1 MFARAALV
9 YVLYLLLLK
18 KNALAPHKVRRR
30 ESEGTRT
37 MTASKSEKS
46 LWLIGSNGEVHVG
59 DEAALT
65 CEVKRTLEGKD
76 LSRRFMTA
84 CADLFFKVL
93 GDEYAFV
100 PEGELARTMGVAARI
115 HVLTALA
122 NEVAVSMEDG
132 DEMREVEAASA
143 WLAGALTRSVGS
155 LVERA
160 RLIGS
165 APVPEAVATA
175 WAVGKVLTG
184 QYIRTVSNM

>member
-1 MFARAALV
+1 MAINEAE
-9 YVLYLLLLK
+9 
-18 KNALAPHKVRRR
+18 KN
-30 ESEGTRT
+30 
-37 MTASKSEKS
+37 
-46 LWLIGSNGEVHVG
+46 LWLIGTDGEVHVG
-59 DEAALT
+59 DESALAR
-65 CEVKRTLEGKD
+65 EVKRTLEGKA
-76 LSRRFMTA
+76 LSRGFMTA
-84 CADLFFKVL
+84 CAGLFFKAL

-100 PEGELARTMGVAARI
+100 PEGELARTMGAAARI
-115 HVLTALA
+115 RVLAALA
-122 NEVAVSMEDG
+122 NELAASMKDG
-132 DEMREVEAASA
+132 EETHEVEEASA

>member
-1 MFARAALV
+1 MFARATLV

-59 DEAALT
+59 DEAALA
-65 CEVKRTLEGKD
+65 CEVKRTLEGKG

-155 LVERA
+155 LVERSPDRFRA
-160 RLIGS
+160 G
-165 APVPEAVATA
+165 AGGCGDC
-175 WAVGKVLTG
+175 VGG
-184 QYIRTVSNM
+184 R

>member
-59 DEAALT
+59 DEAALA

-84 CADLFFKVL
+84 CADMFFKAL

-100 PEGELARTMGVAARI
+100 PEGELARTMGAAARI

-122 NEVAVSMEDG
+122 NEVAASMEGD

-160 RLIGS
+160 RQIGS

>member
-1 MFARAALV
+1 MTTA
-9 YVLYLLLLK
+9 K
-18 KNALAPHKVRRR
+18 ETEKN
-30 ESEGTRT
+30 
-37 MTASKSEKS
+37 
-46 LWLIGSNGEVHVG
+46 LWVIGSNGEVRVG
-59 DEAALT
+59 DEVALAR
-65 CEVKRTLEGKD
+65 EVKRTLEGKD
-76 LSRRFMTA
+76 LSRGFMTA
-84 CADLFFKVL
+84 CADLFFKVM

-100 PEGELARTMGVAARI
+100 PEGELARTMGAAARI

-132 DEMREVEAASA
+132 DEMREVEVASV

-165 APVPEAVATA
+165 APVPEAVATP

-184 QYIRTVSNM
+184 QYIRTVSTM

>member
-1 MFARAALV
+1 MAINETE
-9 YVLYLLLLK
+9 
-18 KNALAPHKVRRR
+18 KN
-30 ESEGTRT
+30 
-37 MTASKSEKS
+37 
-46 LWLIGSNGEVHVG
+46 LWLIGTDGEVHVG
-59 DEAALT
+59 DESALAR
-65 CEVKRTLEGKD
+65 EVKRTLEGKA
-76 LSRRFMTA
+76 LSRGFMTA
-84 CADLFFKVL
+84 CADLFFKAL

-100 PEGELARTMGVAARI
+100 PEGELARTMGAAARI
-115 HVLTALA
+115 HVLAALA
-122 NEVAVSMEDG
+122 NELAASMKDG
-132 DEMREVEAASA
+132 EEMHEVEEASA

>member
-1 MFARAALV
+1 MTTA
-9 YVLYLLLLK
+9 K
-18 KNALAPHKVRRR
+18 ETEKN
-30 ESEGTRT
+30 
-37 MTASKSEKS
+37 
-46 LWLIGSNGEVHVG
+46 LWLIGTDGGVHVG
-59 DEAALT
+59 DEAALAR
-65 CEVKRTLEGKD
+65 EVKRTLEGKD
-76 LSRRFMTA
+76 LSRGFMTA
-84 CADLFFKVL
+84 CADMFFKAL

-100 PEGELARTMGVAARI
+100 PEGELARAMGAAARI

-122 NEVAVSMEDG
+122 NEVAASMEGD

-160 RLIGS
+160 RQIGS

>member
-1 MFARAALV
+1 
-9 YVLYLLLLK
+9 
-18 KNALAPHKVRRR
+18 
-30 ESEGTRT
+30 
-37 MTASKSEKS
+37 MTTSKSEKN
-46 LWLIGSNGEVHVG
+46 LWVIGSNGEVRVG
-59 DEAALT
+59 DEVALAR
-65 CEVKRTLEGKD
+65 EVKRALAGKD
-76 LSRRFMTA
+76 LSRGFMTA
-84 CADLFFKVL
+84 CADLFFKAL
-93 GDEYAFV
+93 NDEYAFV
-100 PEGELARTMGVAARI
+100 PECELARAMGAAARI

-122 NEVAVSMEDG
+122 NEVAASMEGD

-184 QYIRTVSNM
+184 QYIRTVSTM

>member
-1 MFARAALV
+1 
-9 YVLYLLLLK
+9 
-18 KNALAPHKVRRR
+18 
-30 ESEGTRT
+30 
-37 MTASKSEKS
+37 MTASKSEKN
-46 LWLIGSNGEVHVG
+46 LWLIGTDGEVHVG
-59 DEAALT
+59 DEAALAR
-65 CEVKRTLEGKD
+65 EVKRALEGKD
-76 LSRRFMTA
+76 LSRNFMSA

-93 GDEYAFV
+93 NDEYAFV
-100 PEGELARTMGVAARI
+100 PEGELARAMGAAARI
-115 HVLTALA
+115 HALTALA
-122 NEVAVSMEDG
+122 NEVAVLMESDN
-132 DEMREVEAASA
+132 EMREFEVASA

>member
-1 MFARAALV
+1 
-9 YVLYLLLLK
+9 
-18 KNALAPHKVRRR
+18 
-30 ESEGTRT
+30 

-59 DEAALT
+59 DEAALA
-65 CEVKRTLEGKD
+65 CEVKRALEGKA

-100 PEGELARTMGVAARI
+100 PEGELARAMGVAARI

-165 APVPEAVATA
+165 APVPEVVATA

-184 QYIRTVSNM
+184 QYICTVSNM

>member
-1 MFARAALV
+1 MAINETE
-9 YVLYLLLLK
+9 
-18 KNALAPHKVRRR
+18 KN
-30 ESEGTRT
+30 
-37 MTASKSEKS
+37 
-46 LWLIGSNGEVHVG
+46 LWLIGTGGEVRVG
-59 DEAALT
+59 DESALAR
-65 CEVKRTLEGKD
+65 EVKRTLGGKD
-76 LSRRFMTA
+76 LSRGFMTA

-100 PEGELARTMGVAARI
+100 PEGELARAMGAAARI

-122 NEVAVSMEDG
+122 NELATSIKDG
-132 DEMREVEAASA
+132 EEMREVEAASA

-175 WAVGKVLTG
+175 WAVGKALTG

>member
-1 MFARAALV
+1 
-9 YVLYLLLLK
+9 
-18 KNALAPHKVRRR
+18 
-30 ESEGTRT
+30 

-46 LWLIGSNGEVHVG
+46 LWLIGTDGEVHVG
-59 DEAALT
+59 DESALAR
-65 CEVKRTLEGKD
+65 EVKRTLGGKG
-76 LSRRFMTA
+76 LSRGFMAA

-100 PEGELARTMGVAARI
+100 PEGELARAMGAAARI

-122 NEVAVSMEDG
+122 NELAASMEDG
-132 DEMREVEAASA
+132 EEMREVEAASA

-160 RLIGS
+160 RTIGA

-184 QYIRTVSNM
+184 QYIRAVSVM